1 MTKFLKKD
9 VDMKSFSVL
18 VMSVMF
24 FWSGINKILNFD
36 KKVETLVKKTGW
48 PNMLCIFGMVGVILL
63 ETVGFILLL
72 EYYLNMQLLTKLLSP
87 LIGQRELI
95 QLILITI
102 ILFIIVVTLI
112 YHPLDVSRPIPFLT
126 NLTILGAFIYVY
138 ADLFN

>member
-9 VDMKSFSVL
+9 VDMKSFGIL

-24 FWSGINKILNFD
+24 LWSGVNKILSFD

-48 PNMLCIFGMVGVILL
+48 PVMLCIVGMIGVIIL
-63 ETVGFILLL
+63 ESIGFILLL
-72 EYYLNMQLLTKLLSP
+72 EYYLNMPILTKLLSP